1 MKIVILQGSPNKNGS
16 TNILA
21 EEFTRGAEEA
31 GHSVLRFD
39 LADMNINPCTG

>member
-1 MKIVILQGSPNKNGS
+1 MIMKIVILQGSPNKNGS

-31 GHSVLRFD
+31 VQIEKENLLYLRH
-39 LADMNINPCTG
+39 